1 MRILSLTAGAASMY
15 CGSCLRDNA
24 LAAELIRQGHDV
36 TLLPFYTPT
45 LTDEENVSRKEQV
58 FFGGISVY
66 LEQHMPWFRGCRLFD
81 AIVDAPQVIKAFT
94 KGSIAVD
101 PKQLGAMT
109 VSTLRGANGHQRK
122 EIDKLIEFVK
132 GDPPPDVINIPYTLL
147 ISLAA
152 PLKRALGRPV
162 VVTLQGED
170 LFLEGL
176 PEPYRREALDLVRA
190 QVADVDLFIA
200 VSDYYARFMSEY
212 LRIPE
217 SKMRVATLGVNTRDL
232 SMTDRCP
239 VPGTGIRRFHLRSGF
254 LRASRR
260 RRVCIIWPRRISCCA
275 RQGTAAV
282 AAASPP
288 GILPPE
294 HKPYLARIAESL
306 RAAGLG
312 DEFVYRGAVDR
323 AKKVRFFHDIDVLSV
338 PSGYHE
344 PKGLY
349 LLEAMA
355 CGVPVVQPN
364 HGAFPEIIARTGG
377 GVLSDSES
385 GADVADA
392 IHELWKDPARAAALG
407 RAGAEGVRR
416 HYTVQHMAAG
426 VLKSVTRML
435 NANHL
440 SKRYPTPAGELTV
453 LGDVT
458 FSLDAGES
466 ACVMGPSGSGKSTL
480 LYILGG
486 LEPPTSGAVQLDG
499 KDPYALSADALA
511 AFRNRDV
518 GFVLQDHCLLPQCTV
533 LENVLVP
540 TLVGEADATA
550 PDRARRCCRWWAS
563 ASGCI
568 IGRPNSPAAR
578 NSAPRSLAR

>member
-45 LTDEENVSRKEQV
+45 LTDEENVSRQEQV

-66 LEQHMPWFRGCRLFD
+66 LEQHMPWFRGHRLFD
-81 AIVDAPQVIKAFT
+81 ALIDAPQVIRAFT
-94 KGSIAVD
+94 SGSIAVD

-109 VSTLRGANGHQRK
+109 VSTLRGPNGHQRK

-132 GDPPPDVINIPYTLL
+132 GAPPPDVVNIPYALL
-147 ISLAA
+147 ISLTA

-162 VVTLQGED
+162 VITLQGED
-170 LFLEGL
+170 LFLEAL
-176 PEPYRREALDLVRA
+176 PEPYKTEALNLVRA

-200 VSDYYARFMSEY
+200 VSDYYARFMRDY

-217 SKMRVATLGVNTRDL
+217 SKMRVATLGVNTSDL
-232 SMTDRCP
+232 TIATRFP
-239 VPGTGIRRFHLRSGF
+239 VPGSRFPDPFTIGFFARIAPEKGLHNLADAYRILRTEKG
-254 LRASRR
+254 
-260 RRVCIIWPRRISCCA
+260 
-275 RQGTAAV
+275 
-282 AAASPP
+282 
-288 GILPPE
+288 LPPSRLLVAGYMAPE
-294 HKPYLARIAESL
+294 HRPYLERIAESL

-323 AKKVRFFHDIDVLSV
+323 AKKVRFFHDIDLLSV

-364 HGAFPEIIARTGG
+364 HGAFPEIIQRTGG
-377 GVLSDSES
+377 GVLAKSEA

-392 IHELWKDPARAAALG
+392 ILELWKDPTKASALG

-416 HYTVQHMAAG
+416 HYTVKHMAEA
-426 VLKSVTRML
+426 VLKAYVEAGLQTRL
-435 NANHL
+435 QANAE
-440 SKRYPTPAGELTV
+440 R
-453 LGDVT
+453 
-458 FSLDAGES
+458 
-466 ACVMGPSGSGKSTL
+466 
-480 LYILGG
+480 
-486 LEPPTSGAVQLDG
+486 
-499 KDPYALSADALA
+499 
-511 AFRNRDV
+511 
-518 GFVLQDHCLLPQCTV
+518 
-533 LENVLVP
+533 
-540 TLVGEADATA
+540 
-550 PDRARRCCRWWAS
+550 
-563 ASGCI
+563 
-568 IGRPNSPAAR
+568 
-578 NSAPRSLAR
+578 

>member
-45 LTDEENVSRKEQV
+45 LTDEDNVSRKERV

-66 LEQHMPWFRGCRLFD
+66 LEQHMPWFRGLRFFD

-109 VSTLRGANGHQRK
+109 VSTLRGSNGHQRK

-132 GDPPPDVINIPYTLL
+132 ADPPPDVVNIPYTLL

-176 PEPYRREALDLVRA
+176 PEPYRTEALNLVRA

-217 SKMRVATLGVNTRDL
+217 SKMRVAALGVNTSDL
-232 SMTDRCP
+232 TIST
-239 VPGTGIRRFHLRSGF
+239 
-254 LRASRR
+254 
-260 RRVCIIWPRRISCCA
+260 RISRDPFTIGFFA
-275 RQGTAAV
+275 RIAPEKGLHNLADAYQLLRKTRGLPPSRLLAAGYI
-282 AAASPP
+282 A
-288 GILPPE
+288 PE
-294 HKPYLARIAESL
+294 HKPYLARISEGL

-312 DEFVYRGAVDR
+312 GEFVYRGAVDR
-323 AKKVRFFHDIDVLSV
+323 ADKVRFFHEIDVLSV

-364 HGAFPEIIARTGG
+364 HGAFPEIIAHTGG

-385 GADVADA
+385 GTDVADA
-392 IHELWKDPARAAALG
+392 ILELWKDPDRAAALG

-416 HYTVQHMAAG
+416 RYTVQHMAAG
-426 VLKSVTRML
+426 VLK
-435 NANHL
+435 A
-440 SKRYPTPAGELTV
+440 YQ
-453 LGDVT
+453 
-458 FSLDAGES
+458 DAQRE
-466 ACVMGPSGSGKSTL
+466 PSHK
-480 LYILGG
+480 
-486 LEPPTSGAVQLDG
+486 
-499 KDPYALSADALA
+499 AL
-511 AFRNRDV
+511 F
-518 GFVLQDHCLLPQCTV
+518 H
-533 LENVLVP
+533 
-540 TLVGEADATA
+540 
-550 PDRARRCCRWWAS
+550 AR
-563 ASGCI
+563 G
-568 IGRPNSPAAR
+568 
-578 NSAPRSLAR
+578 

>member
-15 CGSCLRDNA
+15 CGSCMRDNA

-45 LTDEENVSRKEQV
+45 LTDEENVSRQQQV

-66 LEQHMPWFRGCRLFD
+66 LEQHLPWFRGHRLLD
-81 AIVDAPQVIKAFT
+81 GLVDAPRVIKAFT
-94 KGSIAVD
+94 RGSIAVD

-109 VSTLRGANGHQRK
+109 VSTLRGLNGHQRK

-132 GDPPPDVINIPYTLL
+132 ADPPPDVVNIPYTLL
-147 ISLAA
+147 ISLTA

-162 VVTLQGED
+162 VITLQGED
-170 LFLEGL
+170 LFLEAL
-176 PEPYRREALDLVRA
+176 PEPYKTEALNLVRA

-200 VSDYYARFMSEY
+200 VSDYYARFMRDY

-217 SKMRVATLGVNTRDL
+217 SKMRVATLGVNTQDL
-232 SMTDRCP
+232 SVTTRLP
-239 VPGTGIRRFHLRSGF
+239 VPGSRFPDPFTIGFFARIAPEKGLHNLADAYRILRTDQG
-254 LRASRR
+254 LPPSRL
-260 RRVCIIWPRRISCCA
+260 
-275 RQGTAAV
+275 V
-282 AAASPP
+282 AAGYLA
-288 GILPPE
+288 PE
-294 HKPYLARIAESL
+294 HKPYLEAIAESL

-364 HGAFPEIIARTGG
+364 HGAFPEILARTGG
-377 GVLSDSES
+377 GVLAKSEA

-392 IHELWKDPARAAALG
+392 IHELWKDPVKASALG

-416 HYTVQHMAAG
+416 HFTVRHMAEG
-426 VLKSVTRML
+426 VLKAYVEAGLQTRL
-435 NANHL
+435 QANAE
-440 SKRYPTPAGELTV
+440 R
-453 LGDVT
+453 
-458 FSLDAGES
+458 
-466 ACVMGPSGSGKSTL
+466 
-480 LYILGG
+480 
-486 LEPPTSGAVQLDG
+486 
-499 KDPYALSADALA
+499 
-511 AFRNRDV
+511 
-518 GFVLQDHCLLPQCTV
+518 
-533 LENVLVP
+533 
-540 TLVGEADATA
+540 
-550 PDRARRCCRWWAS
+550 
-563 ASGCI
+563 
-568 IGRPNSPAAR
+568 
-578 NSAPRSLAR
+578 